1 MKMPASI
8 LAVMAAT
15 LLVSPIRPQEGAT
28 SANKDQTDESVK
40 KVKELRKERIAVL
53 KDLTDALETLYQHAH
68 ASIDEVL
75 EARQLLIA
83 AELEAAKTDAE
94 RVELYKKLVVVLK
107 AYESWADQRVKAAR
121 GNAASVL
128 KAKAK
133 RLEAEIHLEQ
143 AKMKVA
149 KAGK

>member
-1 MKMPASI
+1 MRMPASI

-15 LLVSPIRPQEGAT
+15 LLVSQVRPQEG
-28 SANKDQTDESVK
+28 VK
-40 KVKELRKERIAVL
+40 KVEELRKERIAVL
-53 KDLTDALETLYQHAH
+53 KNLTDALEALYKSSNATF
-68 ASIDEVL
+68 DEVL
-75 EARQLLIA
+75 EARHLLID

-94 RVELYKKLVVVLK
+94 RVELYKNLVVVLK
-107 AYESWADQRVKAAR
+107 AYESWADVQHKTAR
-121 GNAASVL
+121 ATVASVL

-149 KAGK
+149 KGGK